1 MKKLVLQEKNNKKEK
16 LTLNVD
22 HAGHWG
28 IECLQEHQGG
38 NNETTKLSCY
48 LGLSGLDKQLL

>member
-1 MKKLVLQEKNNKKEK
+1 MKKLVLQEKNNNKKEK

-28 IECLQEHQGG
+28 IEFLQEHQHQGG
-38 NNETTKLSCY
+38 RGVARGGPGVPVTPPW
-48 LGLSGLDKQLL
+48 

>member
-1 MKKLVLQEKNNKKEK
+1 MKKLVLQEKNNNKKEK

-38 NNETTKLSCY
+38 RGVARGGGV
-48 LGLSGLDKQLL
+48 LGCP